1 MKCPTCNTNELHEDE
16 AMRAL
21 SRKDNQT
28 ELCDTCAS
36 KEALYELQGGRY

>member
-1 MKCPTCNTNELHEDE
+1 MKCPICKDSELHEDE

-28 ELCDTCAS
+28 EICDRCAT
-36 KEALYELQGGRY
+36 KEAMYELMGGKW